1 MKYVLIFLVLGVFAF
16 LVYRRL
22 RPYIRGVR
30 RFLGVLR
37 EVRGMNAGVP
47 PTASSPG
54 ARRGTSGQPVEKLTR
69 CANCGTWVPSSRAVA
84 RAYCSHACLERAAD
98 RPPRTHKSA

>member
-1 MKYVLIFLVLGVFAF
+1 LKYALIIFVLAFVAF
-16 LVYRRL
+16 LVYWRL

-37 EVRGMNAGVP
+37 EVRGMGAGAP
-47 PTASSPG
+47 PPASRPD
-54 ARRGTSGQPVEKLTR
+54 ARRSTSAQSVEKLTR

-84 RAYCSHACLERAAD
+84 RAYCTHACLERAA
-98 RPPRTHKSA
+98 S

>member
-1 MKYVLIFLVLGVFAF
+1 MKYVLIILVLAVFAF
-16 LVYRRL
+16 LVYWRL

-47 PTASSPG
+47 PPASGP
-54 ARRGTSGQPVEKLTR
+54 ATRQRAAQTVEKLTR